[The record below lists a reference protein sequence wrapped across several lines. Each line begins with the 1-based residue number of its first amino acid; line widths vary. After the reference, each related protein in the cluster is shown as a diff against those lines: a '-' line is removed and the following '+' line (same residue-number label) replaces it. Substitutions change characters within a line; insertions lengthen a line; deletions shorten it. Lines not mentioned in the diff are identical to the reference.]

1 MIDRDFHLAPEIKF
15 DHNLSKPLHK
25 APWGVAEGVNACKS
39 ELLPELWK
47 FPSSGGAKKYC
58 DFGIK
63 MSKWSEKI

>member
-39 ELLPELWK
+39 ELLPEL
-47 FPSSGGAKKYC
+47 
-58 DFGIK
+58 
-63 MSKWSEKI
+63 